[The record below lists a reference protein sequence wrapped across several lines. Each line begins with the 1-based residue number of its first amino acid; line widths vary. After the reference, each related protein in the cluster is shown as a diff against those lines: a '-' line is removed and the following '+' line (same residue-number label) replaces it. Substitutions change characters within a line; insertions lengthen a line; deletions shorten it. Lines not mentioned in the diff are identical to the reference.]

1 MINYYDILKIDRNS
15 QIEEIRSAIRD
26 VRRKVRNRET
36 SPDLK
41 IRQEAEKLM
50 SHIAEAE
57 KILLDETKRKQYDI
71 NLENYF
77 NNDNNANSGNEY
89 NSSGNE
95 YHDYG
100 GLSKE
105 DYNSFVRAEMY
116 FNRRQFDL
124 AYRQIKELRTA
135 TADVL
140 FAKSKYAYFVREY
153 ADFQISLDKFVEK
166 NPGAVATYVK
176 AAGLCSEL
184 KEHDRALEYYEEALQ
199 IKKDTSIEF
208 EIINIYLDKQNYF
221 MASQKLSGLRNSIG
235 PADSGYYYYM
245 NYLTAYCYNRMN
257 EPNNSIQYSKLCFD
271 DNYNEHQ
278 SGALYEYIVSYR
290 DMKRLDE
297 ILPAVEA
304 AYRNNP
310 NEVMFTNAMAG
321 ALYIKYAPNFTTVKP
336 DQTTVL
342 GFYKNEDIRITSS
355 KQVEVAKQ
363 LLMELSLLK
372 NINPELVTSLK
383 MQIEFA
389 EKWHGRV
396 RIGQVVKYAF
406 VIWIL
411 NYFLTMDAIE
421 FSFLYDLLMPIAL
434 IAFFFDR
441 NIKKGYRI
449 NYIKNKKNI
458 IKKGI

>member
-1 MINYYDILKIDRNS
+1 MINYYDILKIDRNA
-15 QIEEIRSAIRD
+15 QVDEIRSAIRD

-57 KILLDETKRKQYDI
+57 KVLLDESKRKQYDI
-71 NLENYF
+71 DLENYF
-77 NNDNNANSGNEY
+77 NSESSNDNSGGDYNSNGNEAP
-89 NSSGNE
+89 
-95 YHDYG
+95 DYG

-105 DYNSFVRAEMY
+105 EYNSFVRAEMY

-124 AYRQIKELRTA
+124 AYRQIKELRTE

-140 FAKSKYAYFVREY
+140 FAKSKYAYFVGDH

-166 NPGAVATYVK
+166 NPDEVSTYVK

-184 KEHDRALEYYEEALQ
+184 KEYDRALEYYEIALR
-199 IKKDTSIEF
+199 IRRDVSLEF

-221 MASQKLSGLRNSIG
+221 MASQKLNGLRNSIG
-235 PADSGYYYYM
+235 PADSGYYYM

-257 EPNNSIQYSKLCFD
+257 EPENSIKYSKLCFD
-271 DNYNEHQ
+271 ENYVEYQ
-278 SGALYEYIVSYR
+278 SGSLYEYILSYR
-290 DMKRLDE
+290 DMKRIDE
-297 ILPAVEA
+297 ILPAVES
-304 AYRNNP
+304 AYKNNP
-310 NEVMFTNAMAG
+310 NEAMFTNAMAG
-321 ALYIKYAPNFTTVKP
+321 ALYIKYAPNFTTIKP